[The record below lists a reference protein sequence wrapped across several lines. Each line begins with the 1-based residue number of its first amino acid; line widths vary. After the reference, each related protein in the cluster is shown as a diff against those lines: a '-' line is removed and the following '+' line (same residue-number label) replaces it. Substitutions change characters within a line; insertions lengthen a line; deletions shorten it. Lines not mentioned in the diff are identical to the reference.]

1 MYREYLQSDNIAV
14 LEVTVQGIRS
24 MLNAKVLVDE
34 LLTVEM
40 VQIVAGKYEY
50 MYVYLYMYTH
60 AYICKHIHKLVNTTD
75 SYSFVHH
82 YTYTHTGHLR
92 TYEGNPYICRSCCEI
107 ITIVSYE
114 LIAQT
119 ILSSPEILTILY
131 HIGE

>member
-82 YTYTHTGHLR
+82 Y
-92 TYEGNPYICRSCCEI
+92 NM
-107 ITIVSYE
+107 
-114 LIAQT
+114 
-119 ILSSPEILTILY
+119 
-131 HIGE
+131 HIDDVTTMYR